1 MRAARLYGAADLRVE
16 DVPHPGSPG
25 PGQVLLR
32 VGAVGICGS
41 DLHTYEDGR
50 IGDTVLKGPLI
61 MGHEFGGVIEAVG
74 PDAIDGE
81 SRPLVVGTPVAVD
94 PCQTCGQCRPCQ
106 EGNPNLCLHHRFCG
120 LYPNDGAM
128 CQWMIVPA
136 RNCFPVR
143 VGTDWGEVALMET
156 LGVAMH
162 AVDLAQ
168 IRVADRVAVLGAGP
182 VGLCIMQCAK
192 LAGASEIYVTDKL
205 PWRLELA
212 GKFGGVPLNIE
223 KCDATAAVR
232 ETTAG
237 GGVDVVIEAARA
249 GPAVQQA
256 AEMVRAGGRLTLV
269 GIPGDDRLEMRHS
282 LVRRKGLTIR
292 VARRM
297 KHVYPRVLRL
307 YRGGRVDLK
316 SLISHRFPLAQAGIA
331 MAMNARYEQGVVK
344 VVVEIG

>member
-1 MRAARLYGAADLRVE
+1 MRVE

-50 IGDTVLKGPLI
+50 IGDTVLHGPLI

-74 PDAIDGE
+74 PDAVDGE
-81 SRPLVVGTPVAVD
+81 SRPLVIGTPVAVD
-94 PCQTCGQCRPCQ
+94 PCQTCGRCRPC
-106 EGNPNLCLHHRFCG
+106 EAGNPNLCLHHRFCG

-136 RNCFPVR
+136 RTCFPVPA
-143 VGTDWGEVALMET
+143 GTDWGEVTLMET
-156 LGVAMH
+156 LGVAIH
-162 AVDLAQ
+162 AVDLAK

-182 VGLCIMQCAK
+182 VGLCVLQCAR
-192 LAGASEIYVTDKL
+192 LAGASEVYVTDKL

-212 GKFGGVPLNIE
+212 KKFGGVPLNIE
-223 KCDATAAVR
+223 NGDATKAVMDATAGEGA
-232 ETTAG
+232 
-237 GGVDVVIEAARA
+237 DVVIEAAWA
-249 GPAVQQA
+249 GPAVNQA
-256 AEMVRAGGRLTLV
+256 AEMVRTGGRLTLV

-307 YRGGRVDLK
+307 YCGGRVDLQ
-316 SLISHRFPLAQAGIA
+316 SLISHRFPLERASEA
-331 MAMNARYEQGVVK
+331 MAMNARYAEGVVK
-344 VVVEIG
+344 VVVDLDLKSEI

>member
-1 MRAARLYGAADLRVE
+1 MRVE
-16 DVPHPGSPG
+16 DVPQPGSPG
-25 PGQVLLR
+25 PGQALLR
-32 VGAVGICGS
+32 VAAVGICGS

-50 IGDTVLKGPLI
+50 IGDTVLKSPLI
-61 MGHEFGGVIEAVG
+61 IGHEFGGVIEAVG

-94 PCQTCGQCRPCQ
+94 PCQTCGHCRPCA
-106 EGNPNLCLHHRFCG
+106 EGHPNLCLHHRFCG
-120 LYPNDGAM
+120 LYPNDGAL

-136 RNCFPVR
+136 RTCFSVPA
-143 VGTDWGEVALMET
+143 GTDWGEVTLMET

-162 AVDLAQ
+162 AVDLAK

-182 VGLCIMQCAK
+182 VGLCIVQCAR
-192 LAGASEIYVTDKL
+192 LAGASEVYVTDKL

-212 GKFGGVPLNIE
+212 KKFGGVPLHIE
-223 KCDATAAVR
+223 KCDTTRAVLDATAG
-232 ETTAG
+232 E
-237 GGVDVVIEAARA
+237 GVDAVIEAAWA
-249 GPAVQQA
+249 GPAVNQA

-307 YRGGRVDLK
+307 YRGGRVDLQ
-316 SLISHRFPLAQAGIA
+316 SLISHRFPLEQAATA
-331 MAMNARYEQGVVK
+331 MATNARYEPGVVK
-344 VVVEIG
+344 VVVDVA